1 MLNLHRESQGR
12 IHSFRLSR
20 QNIKHGPFTSSWRI
34 LFDYQCKRVR
44 NGHMKINTIFEKNRS
59 CDTDYGHTSP

>member
-34 LFDYQCKRVR
+34 LF
-44 NGHMKINTIFEKNRS
+44 
-59 CDTDYGHTSP
+59 